1 MVCMVMVRVSKISR
15 VMFRVSVSLR
25 IYLTTMCNFIHR
37 QVIEKKK
44 ANTTDIE

>member
-1 MVCMVMVRVSKISR
+1 MVCMVMVRVSKRSR

-25 IYLTTMCNFIHR
+25 IYLTTMGNFIYR